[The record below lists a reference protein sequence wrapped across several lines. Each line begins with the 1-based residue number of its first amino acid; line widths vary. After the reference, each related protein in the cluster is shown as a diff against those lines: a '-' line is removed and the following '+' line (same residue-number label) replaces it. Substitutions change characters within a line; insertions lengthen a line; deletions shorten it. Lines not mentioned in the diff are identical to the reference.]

1 MQPAKEGQV
10 VTRRTRDMTRYLPG
24 SILILSG
31 VLIVAFP
38 MLLVAFVSGLLILG
52 GVMAIAIV
60 YKIKRFQDTTG
71 RFHDSEAFHGS
82 FWKQNERVFHQ
93 DQWH

>member
-1 MQPAKEGQV
+1 MTGK
-10 VTRRTRDMTRYLPG
+10 TRDMTRYLPG
-24 SILILSG
+24 AILILSG

-52 GVMAIAIV
+52 GVMAIAV
-60 YKIKRFQDTTG
+60 AYKIKRFQDATG
-71 RFHDSEAFHGS
+71 RLQDSEPFHGS
-82 FWKQNERVFHQ
+82 FWNQGEKVFHQ

>member
-1 MQPAKEGQV
+1 MT
-10 VTRRTRDMTRYLPG
+10 VTKNPKDMTRYIPG
-24 SILILSG
+24 AILILSG

-52 GVMAIAIV
+52 GVMAIAIAYRV
-60 YKIKRFQDTTG
+60 KRFQDATG
-71 RFHDSEAFHGS
+71 RLRESESFHGS
-82 FWKQNERVFHQ
+82 FWNHTEKVFHQ

>member
-1 MQPAKEGQV
+1 
-10 VTRRTRDMTRYLPG
+10 MTRYLPG
-24 SILILSG
+24 AILILSG

-52 GVMAIAIV
+52 GVMAIVVAHKV
-60 YKIKRFQDTTG
+60 KRFQDATE
-71 RFHDSEAFHGS
+71 RPHDSETFSGS
-82 FWKQNERVFHQ
+82 FWDHTEKVFHR

>member
-1 MQPAKEGQV
+1 
-10 VTRRTRDMTRYLPG
+10 MTRYLPG
-24 SILILSG
+24 TILVLSG

-52 GVMAIAIV
+52 GVMAIAV
-60 YKIKRFQDTTG
+60 AHKIKRFQDTTK
-71 RFHDSEAFHGS
+71 RFHDSEPFHGS
-82 FWKQNERVFHQ
+82 FWNQSEKVFHQ